1 MAALDPQRKSLIE
14 NEFARFSIWS
24 SNIGIFA
31 SGRASMDDRL
41 RGEPSI
47 KRLVLGLL
55 EVLQGR
61 IKQCMFCIAFLP
73 CLCISMQYRLCS
85 FEAINLN

>member
-1 MAALDPQRKSLIE
+1 
-14 NEFARFSIWS
+14 
-24 SNIGIFA
+24 
-31 SGRASMDDRL
+31 MDDRL